1 MPTYAVF
8 IAIAVAT
15 IVIGLVLGG
24 VSETIFFFFILTIAS
39 R

>member
-24 VSETIFFFFILTIAS
+24 VSEIILFFLS
-39 R
+39 LQ